1 MLNCTA
7 VENGHCSGAW
17 ITAMGLLKLM
27 KNVGLMLS
35 VLMKDTVMAFASPQ
49 RQLVTVAIMMTNARI
64 GEQQLLDF
72 ELVLGLDT

>member
-35 VLMKDTVMAFASPQ
+35 VLMKDTVMAYA
-49 RQLVTVAIMMTNARI
+49 RIRLVTLVAVPPMTIASV
-64 GEQQLLDF
+64 
-72 ELVLGLDT
+72 ELAVETMWDQV